1 MTLQTSS
8 KGQRSWLFFSP
19 FLTAFR
25 GLKKVTINCLRI
37 AVSLLFITFLLIAL
51 VMLLCLV
58 SPLMPSSVHSIV
70 HTYTQTLSC
79 LYTSD
84 NPDNKRHPFLFFFSS
99 LPFLH
104 DLKKKMCFWIKE
116 RVCDLFCVMCKC
128 CVSGLERKALKGFN
142 AYQKRAS
149 FHNLVI

>member
-1 MTLQTSS
+1 M
-8 KGQRSWLFFSP
+8 
-19 FLTAFR
+19 
-25 GLKKVTINCLRI
+25 
-37 AVSLLFITFLLIAL
+37 SLLFITFLLIAL

-142 AYQKRAS
+142 AYQKSVISQPCDLNGYMYEISKDHKMRKRS
-149 FHNLVI
+149 LV